1 MNKAFL
7 ISGSL
12 FTLIFILFAYWQLN
26 DPDPILWVAIYLIP
40 TYTSF
45 KAISGKVNSELMVIL
60 FLLSGVAGLQTWV
73 EMTAWE
79 GFMTDGLSMK
89 TINQE
94 LAREAVGLWITTL
107 SFATFYLLDKKY
119 N

>member
-7 ISGSL
+7 ISGIV

-26 DPDPILWVAIYLIP
+26 DPDPILWVPVYLIP
-40 TYTSF
+40 TYTAF
-45 KAISGKVNSELMVIL
+45 RAISGKVNTELMVVL
-60 FLLSGVAGLQTWV
+60 FILSGVAGLQTWV

-79 GFMTDGLSMK
+79 GFITDGLSMK
-89 TINQE
+89 TMNQE

-107 SFATFYLLDKKY
+107 SFATFYFLDKKY